1 MGGLKIS
8 EARDPGHVKKL
19 ALPGIAPPPLI
30 RQSVAN
36 Q

>member
-1 MGGLKIS
+1 MDELKIS

-19 ALPGIAPPPLI
+19 AHPGGSPH
-30 RQSVAN
+30 RSCVAN